1 MSASGDYPPHLSCQT
16 CLFVDNARQHA
27 GLSMRFEFVN
37 IVQVALASPAIFT
50 AVILASRSNLRALAA
65 LLAVFGVHMAFNV
78 AEETQLLNSDLLITP
93 ALSLLY
99 GPLFYLLIRGLI
111 FHDKPLGRRDM
122 AHFMPFVL
130 ALFVMQW
137 LGIVRLATIISLV
150 GYGIACVRNIW
161 VYHRATQT
169 QRSDAMA
176 LRLNWVIAVFVG
188 FGGLTVLDVVRLL
201 TTEFQSV
208 GFQQAVYALSLS
220 LVAALFGVL
229 AYYAINRPTFFAGLT
244 DEQFRFPPEAAGG
257 KAATSA
263 DTAKFVAI
271 ESTIKQ
277 EQLFLQPH
285 LTLSDLANRT
295 VETERELS
303 RLINLVGKRNFCDYI
318 NALRVAGA
326 ARLLADEKA
335 AAQTILEIAFEAGFT
350 SKSTFNAVF
359 KKEMGAT
366 PSEFRQQALLQ
377 PKDEDIT
384 GPNS

>member
-1 MSASGDYPPHLSCQT
+1 M
-16 CLFVDNARQHA
+16 
-27 GLSMRFEFVN
+27 GLSMQFEWVN
-37 IVQVALASPAIFT
+37 IVQIAIASPAIFT
-50 AVILASRSNLRALAA
+50 AVVLARRSNLRALAA

-78 AEETQLLNSDLLITP
+78 AEETQLLKSGLLITP

-111 FHDKPLGRRDM
+111 FHDKPLGRRDIV
-122 AHFMPFVL
+122 HFMPFVL

-137 LGIVRLATIISLV
+137 LGVVRLATIISLV

-176 LRLNWVIAVFVG
+176 LRLNWVIAVFAG
-188 FGGLTVLDVVRLL
+188 FGGLTILDVVRLL
-201 TTEFQSV
+201 TTEFQSA
-208 GFQQAVYALSLS
+208 GFRQAAYALSLS
-220 LVAALFGVL
+220 SVAALFGVL

-244 DEQFRFPPEAAGG
+244 DEQFRFAPEAAGD
-257 KAATSA
+257 KAVTSA
-263 DTAKFVAI
+263 DTAKFAAI

-285 LTLSDLANRT
+285 LTLSNLANRT

-303 RLINLVGKRNFCDYI
+303 RLINLIGKRNFCDYI
-318 NALRVAGA
+318 NALRVEEA
-326 ARLLADEKA
+326 ARLLADERGA
-335 AAQTILEIAFEAGFT
+335 TQTILEIAFEAGFT
-350 SKSTFNAVF
+350 SKSSFNAVF
-359 KKEMGAT
+359 KREMGAT
-366 PSEFRQQALLQ
+366 PSEYRRRALPQ
-377 PKDEDIT
+377 PKNEGPT